1 MKKENQKVV
10 NELCNKAYGEVI
22 DYIDRNVY
30 NILKEY
36 RLFNCQ
42 AKVVVYPDYICLYS
56 YQTMVAFIDLNNDT
70 CYDILRLVY
79 GYTAT
84 SAKHIAKFYHKF
96 SKELSVQPSLLRY
109 YDR

>member
-1 MKKENQKVV
+1 MKKANQMAV
-10 NELCNKAYGEVI
+10 NELCNKAYGKVI

-30 NILKEY
+30 NIVDEY
-36 RLFNCQ
+36 RLLNCQ
-42 AKVVVYPDYICLYS
+42 AKVVEYPDYICLYS
-56 YQTMVAFIDLNNDT
+56 YRTMVAFIDLNNDT
-70 CYDILRLVY
+70 CYDVLRLVY

-84 SAKHIAKFYHKF
+84 SAQHIAKFYHKF